1 MADSY
6 LPKFR
11 REYLH
16 QHHQGKLMSR
26 ILIAED
32 EERIA
37 AFIEKGLINNGFQV
51 AIADNGEAALQM
63 LEDDAFDLL
72 LLDMQLPIKSGWI
85 VLEKLQAQKKYIPI
99 IIISAYF
106 DAREVINKLP
116 NQNIIDY
123 VAKPF
128 RFADLL
134 MRIQN
139 SLRLSNSYLAQI

>member
-1 MADSY
+1 
-6 LPKFR
+6 
-11 REYLH
+11 
-16 QHHQGKLMSR
+16 MSR